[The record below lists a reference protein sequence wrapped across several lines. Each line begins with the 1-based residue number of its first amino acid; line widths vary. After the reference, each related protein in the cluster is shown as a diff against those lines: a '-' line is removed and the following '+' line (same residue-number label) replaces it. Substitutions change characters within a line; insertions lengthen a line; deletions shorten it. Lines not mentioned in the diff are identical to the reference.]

1 MLLQLATNV
10 SSIPMPANHEVVDNL
25 SYVTK
30 AVNDFVTTHGD
41 VFVTVASHWLH
52 NFAVFALFLVAIRHL
67 FGLAPLK
74 QSLAE
79 FGFTWL
85 FCFFLL
91 TFYNNPLPWSPY
103 NLHQLVTEECRY
115 LSSFLDISVMNDVL
129 ARIHD
134 IVDETKRPSVWN
146 PLELVLYIE
155 LIGEMWLLEAFMF
168 CLTASSFIF
177 TGILIVV
184 GSLFIP
190 ALMFRQTAPFFWKI
204 LAAFLATS
212 FLRVTASAFIF
223 VYCEFALAMFDHVF
237 TGTFS
242 AAHFLRLGGGLLA
255 MVFAFLGGAFAVVK
269 FNMAIFS
276 GVSATGYSAFGLILS
291 VIRSVV

>member
-1 MLLQLATNV
+1 MFIQLDT
-10 SSIPMPANHEVVDNL
+10 IPANHDTVDYL
-25 SYVTK
+25 SYVTQTM
-30 AVNDFVTTHGD
+30 NSFISSHGD
-41 VFVTVASHWLH
+41 VFVTIASRWLH
-52 NFAVFALFLVAIRHL
+52 NFAVTALFLVAIRHL
-67 FGLAPLK
+67 FGIAPLK

-91 TFYNNPLPWSPY
+91 TYYNNPLPWNGD
-103 NLHQLVTEECRY
+103 NLHQLVTDECRY

-129 ARIHD
+129 TRIHS
-134 IVDETKRPSVWN
+134 IVDTTERPSVWN
-146 PLELVLYIE
+146 PFELVLYCE
-155 LIGEMWLLEAFMF
+155 LVGEMWLLEAFMF
-168 CLTASSFIF
+168 CFTASSFVF

-184 GSLFIP
+184 SSLFIP
-190 ALMFRQTAPFFWKI
+190 LLMFRQTAHMFWKV
-204 LAAFLATS
+204 LGAFLATA

-223 VYCEFALAMFDHVF
+223 VYCEFAMAMFDHVF

-242 AAHFLRLGGGLLA
+242 AAHFLRLGGGMLA

-276 GVSATGYSAFGLILS
+276 GVSATGASAFGILLS